1 MSLAIRIILAVS
13 SVIFLIYVLKLV
25 AKGKLLLKYSLLW
38 LVLGIILL
46 LCAAFPGIVL
56 SLSGLIGFV
65 SPSNLVFLAAIGI
78 LLAVSLSLSVI
89 ASRQVIAIKNLTQ
102 RLALLESENESSKT
116 S

>member
-46 LCAAFPGIVL
+46 LCAVFPGIVL

-102 RLALLESENESSKT
+102 RLALLESENESPKT